1 MKKYFYLT
9 QYEESGMPDEFVMEI
24 LEKNNQGAEGESLD
38 QLLEII
44 PEVKDKYNQE
54 LYNAMKGGCLNNEN
68 VDVILEAWE
77 HLAAGKLA
85 EALEVLGVDYD
96 GILEK
101 YDIIPFDAATLEEI
115 ADADLKANGINAN
128 ALYWYDRID
137 SNCIHVFNAYG
148 NDFEY
153 YNDMDELLDYYFND
167 CIKADFIKALLELYW
182 NWNYK

>member
-77 HLAAGKLA
+77 HLADGELA
-85 EALEVLGVDYD
+85 KALDVLSIDYYSLLDNYGV
-96 GILEK
+96 
-101 YDIIPFDAATLEEI
+101 IPFDTNTLEDI
-115 ADADLKANGINAN
+115 ADEDLKANGTAAD
-128 ALYWYDRID
+128 ALYWYDKIYSDR
-137 SNCIHVFNAYG
+137 IHVFNAYG
-148 NDFEY
+148 NDFDY
-153 YNDMDELLDYYFND
+153 YDDMNELLDYYFDD
-167 CIKADFIKALLELYW
+167 CIKDDFIEALRNE
-182 NWNYK
+182 